1 MDYKTV
7 ESQKRLIV
15 NSIKDGDYKFLNYL
29 AGSKKTE
36 TLYLYSHSTN
46 EPEDPD
52 VYELGTSAEELTV
65 IRDFMI
71 NLVSK
76 IEKNYGLEQT
86 AKILG
91 NTK

>member
-1 MDYKTV
+1 MGYQTV
-7 ESQKRLIV
+7 ESQKRIIV
-15 NSIKDGDYKFLNYL
+15 NNIQNEGFKFLTYL

-36 TLYLYSHSTN
+36 TLYLYNQNSN
-46 EPEDPD
+46 EMGDSD
-52 VYELGTSAEELTV
+52 VYELATSAEELTI

-86 AKILG
+86 VKILG